1 MSFSP
6 WIKLEYTTPDKPE
19 VIAMAARL
27 RIRDSDAIVGKL
39 LRLWIWADQNS
50 IDGHEIAIT
59 REFIDR
65 LTNCRGFAAA
75 LEAVGW
81 LIEDAGLLTFPR
93 FDRHNGDSSK
103 KRAYETR
110 KKHGQRSR
118 DKRDS
123 EGDKKTDGTGD
134 KCPAPT
140 GTNVPPPKGTNRGTK
155 PGPEEEEELESTTTT
170 TAREAERLIAAC
182 PRPSLDRPAIEAAAD
197 CLRRHGPTF
206 GFERILAGVSAVT
219 EAVAE
224 WPADERLAYLPTA
237 ANFFRDD
244 LWRRHPDEWK
254 SRREPRKRL
263 TAANGKPALTDE
275 ERAARLGGR
284 A

>member
-19 VIAMAARL
+19 VIAMGARL

-75 LEAVGW
+75 LESVGW
-81 LIEDAGLLTFPR
+81 LIDREGLLTFPR
-93 FDRHNGDSSK
+93 FDRHNGDSAK

-118 DKRDS
+118 DKRDGG
-123 EGDKKTDGTGD
+123 GDPKGD

-140 GTNVPPPKGTNRGTK
+140 GTNVPPAKGTSRGTK
-155 PGPEEEEELESTTTT
+155 PGPEEEEEEESTTT
-170 TAREAERLIAAC
+170 TAREAESLLAAC
-182 PRPSLDRPAIEAAAD
+182 PRPSHDRPALEAAAD
-197 CLRRHGPTF
+197 CLRRHRPAF
-206 GFERILAGVSAVT
+206 GFDKILAAVREVT
-219 EAVAE
+219 AAVKD
-224 WPADERLAYLPTA
+224 WPDDERLAYLPTA

-244 LWRRHPDEWK
+244 LWRRHPEEWK
-254 SRREPRKRL
+254 SRRDPRKRL
-263 TAANGKPALTDE
+263 SANGKPSLTDD

>member
-27 RIRDSDAIVGKL
+27 KVRDSDAIVGKL

-65 LTNCRGFAAA
+65 LTNCRGFAGA
-75 LEAVGW
+75 LESVGW
-81 LIEDAGLLTFPR
+81 LVEAAGLLTFPR

-118 DKRDS
+118 DKRDI
-123 EGDKKTDGTGD
+123 EAGAGGD
-134 KCPAPT
+134 KCPAHT

-155 PGPEEEEELESTTTT
+155 PGPEEEEEEEGTTTT
-170 TAREAERLIAAC
+170 TAREAESLLAAC
-182 PRPSLDRPAIEAAAD
+182 PRPSLDRPALEAAAD

-206 GFERILAGVSAVT
+206 GFERILAGVQAVT
-219 EAVAE
+219 AAVAD

-244 LWRRHPDEWK
+244 LWRRHPEEWK

-263 TAANGKPALTDE
+263 TAANGKPTLTDD